1 MKRVLGFVAGALGS
15 LAALPGAALAASV
28 VFTDIEG
35 PGLHKC
41 LSASAAACAGGS
53 PSSGSATLTMDIT
66 EHGFVPGSLITE
78 ATLILTLADDGGAG
92 DGSEK
97 LDLDVDGVTVQSNAN
112 VNHSIVIT
120 FSDFDDLADGLLTVE
135 LSARSGDF
143 FLEKAT
149 LKVVDDV
156 PTTGSDQATTG
167 SDQVTAGSD
176 QSTGPTAVPAPAAM
190 VLLAVG
196 LMGMGWKRRAGR

>member
-1 MKRVLGFVAGALGS
+1 MKRLLGLVAGALGS

-35 PGLHKC
+35 PGLHQC
-41 LSASAAACAGGS
+41 ISASAAACAGGS

-66 EHGFVPGSLITE
+66 EHGFVAGSLITE
-78 ATLILTLADDGGAG
+78 ATLTLTLADDGGAG

-97 LDLDVDGVTVQSNAN
+97 LDLELDGVTVQSNAN

-143 FLEKAT
+143 FLEAAT
-149 LKVVDDV
+149 LAVVDD
-156 PTTGSDQATTG
+156 PAEGTTGSDQGTTG
-167 SDQVTAGSD
+167 SDQQPAA
-176 QSTGPTAVPAPAAM
+176 PTAVPAPAAV

-196 LMGMGWKRRAGR
+196 LLGMGWKRRAAR